1 MTTTRLARLAAW
13 GAALFVTA
21 GSALA
26 QDAPRLPRIDETPA
40 APTFWMYAVA
50 VLLLGAV
57 VFAASLKSKR
67 THQD

>member
-1 MTTTRLARLAAW
+1 MTTTRLARLAASA
-13 GAALFVTA
+13 AALFVT
-21 GSALA
+21 GPALA
-26 QDAPRLPRIDETPA
+26 QDAPRLPRIDNTPA

-50 VLLLGAV
+50 VLLLAAV